1 MSTDRG
7 DSLSSKLRARRWDR
21 LLREFP
27 DISDMRVLDI
37 GGEARFW
44 QHRDVRPLHVT
55 MVNLFSQETSEP
67 WITAVAGDGC
77 DLPAELR
84 GFDLVFSNS
93 VIEHVGGHWRR
104 AQLAEQI
111 RAAGDRYWVQ
121 TPNRFFPVEPH
132 VLFPFFQH
140 LPRRAQAELI
150 LRWPLG
156 NYSDFSDRSLALRAV
171 LEFDLLSRCEM
182 AYYFHDADLIA
193 EKLGGLTKSW
203 IAVRR

>member
-1 MSTDRG
+1 MQ
-7 DSLSSKLRARRWDR
+7 
-21 LLREFP
+21 EFP
-27 DISDMRVLDI
+27 DIGDMRVLDI

-44 QHRDVRPLHVT
+44 QHREVRPLHVT
-55 MVNLFSQETSEP
+55 MLNVFYQETKQP

-77 DLPAELR
+77 ELPDELR

-121 TPNRFFPVEPH
+121 TPNRFFPIEPH

-140 LPRRAQAELI
+140 LPRRAQAEVI
-150 LRWPLG
+150 VRWRLG
-156 NYSDFSDRSLALRAV
+156 NFSEFRDRSRAVGAV

-182 AYYFHDADLIA
+182 AYYFPDADLIA
-193 EKLGGLTKSW
+193 EKLVGLTKSW
-203 IAVRR
+203 IAVKR